1 MPDHQHGITLVETLV
16 VLTITV
22 VLLTLGIPSMR
33 EIIERNVVAG
43 HVSGFLGAVSLARAE
58 AIKRGITVVMCRST
72 DAETATTPTCSTATD
87 WQAGWIVFSDR
98 NGNLAIDSA
107 SGDVLLRAQGV
118 VTSSG
123 GITQNSASVLTFRS
137 TGLMGAG
144 ATQFLFEPISGS
156 TAQRRRVCMTLQG
169 RTHVTTEGSATC

>member
-1 MPDHQHGITLVETLV
+1 LV

-22 VLLTLGIPSMR
+22 VLLTIGLPSLR
-33 EIIERNVVAG
+33 DIIERNVVAG
-43 HVSGFLGAVSLARAE
+43 HVGGFLGAVSLARGE

-72 DAETATTPTCSTATD
+72 DAETATTPTCTGALD
-87 WQAGWIVFSDR
+87 WRAGWIVFSDR

-107 SGDVLLRAQGV
+107 SGDVLVRAQGP

-123 GITQNSASVLTFRS
+123 GIIQNTASALTFRP

-144 ATQFLFEPISGS
+144 ATSFTFESASGNA
-156 TAQRRRVCMTLQG
+156 AQRRRVCMTLQG
-169 RTHVTTEGSATC
+169 RTHVTTDGTATC